1 MATLNGQTLMED
13 TDMATATREVLPPA
27 IGSDELRR
35 RQSELAANT
44 RPTVFDVAGQLLA
57 KGRTD
62 TPLAATEDMSIR
74 LKIYAEDG
82 ENELHAHPG
91 EDHSFIVLQGSVRFY
106 GPENEETVLEA
117 NQGIML
123 PKGNM
128 YWFTAI
134 PGEPMVM
141 LRIGSLNY
149 QKLPEIAR
157 IGADGNPMRG
167 DSKKNKSVP
176 VEYLDGQFYG

>member
-1 MATLNGQTLMED
+1 
-13 TDMATATREVLPPA
+13 MATATREIIPPA

-35 RQSELAANT
+35 RQSELAANSK
-44 RPTVFDVAGQLLA
+44 PTVFNVAGQLL
-57 KGRTD
+57 GRTD

-74 LKIYAEDG
+74 LKVYAEGG

-106 GPENEETVLEA
+106 GPEGEETVLVR
-117 NQGIML
+117 NQGIMM

-128 YWFTAI
+128 YRFTAI
-134 PGEPMVM
+134 PGEVLVM
-141 LRIGSLNY
+141 LRIGSPNY
-149 QKLPEIAR
+149 QKLPEIDR
-157 IGADGNPMRG
+157 IDADGNPMRG

-176 VEYLDGQFYG
+176 IEFLDGQFYG

>member
-1 MATLNGQTLMED
+1 MD
-13 TDMATATREVLPPA
+13 TVTREVLPPA
-27 IGSDELRR
+27 IGSDELKR

-44 RPTVFDVAGQLLA
+44 KPSVFNVAGQLLA
-57 KGRTD
+57 RGRTD
-62 TPLAATEDMSIR
+62 TPLAATEDLSIR
-74 LKIYAEDG
+74 LKIYAEGG

-106 GPENEETVLEA
+106 GPEDEETVLVA

-134 PGEPMVM
+134 PGEPLVM
-141 LRIGSLNY
+141 LRIGSPNF
-149 QKLPEIAR
+149 QKLPEVDR
-157 IGADGNPMRG
+157 IDADGNPMRG

-176 VEYLDGQFYG
+176 IEFLDGKFYG

>member
-1 MATLNGQTLMED
+1 
-13 TDMATATREVLPPA
+13 MATATREILPPA
-27 IGSDELRR
+27 IGSDELKR

-44 RPTVFDVAGQLLA
+44 KPTVFNVAGQLLA

-74 LKIYAEDG
+74 LKIYAEGG

-134 PGEPMVM
+134 PASPWSCCGSGLPITRNC
-141 LRIGSLNY
+141 LRLTGSTPTETRCAAI
-149 QKLPEIAR
+149 QKRTSRCRSNSSTGSSTAER
-157 IGADGNPMRG
+157 I
-167 DSKKNKSVP
+167 SKEKTS
-176 VEYLDGQFYG
+176 

>member
-1 MATLNGQTLMED
+1 MATV
-13 TDMATATREVLPPA
+13 AREILPPA
-27 IGSDELRR
+27 IGSDELKK

-44 RPTVFDVAGQLLA
+44 KPTVFNVAGQLLA
-57 KGRTD
+57 RGRTD

-74 LKIYAEDG
+74 LKIYAEGG

-106 GPENEETVLEA
+106 GPEKEETVLGP

-134 PGEPMVM
+134 PGEPLVM
-141 LRIGSLNY
+141 LRIGSPNY
-149 QKLPEIAR
+149 QKLPEIDR
-157 IGADGNPMRG
+157 IDADGNPMRG
-167 DSKKNKSVP
+167 DSRKNKTVP
-176 VEYLDGQFYG
+176 IEFLDGQFYG

>member
-1 MATLNGQTLMED
+1 MAS
-13 TDMATATREVLPPA
+13 AVREILPPA

-44 RPTVFDVAGQLLA
+44 NPTVFNVAGQLLA
-57 KGRTD
+57 EGRTD

-74 LKIYAEDG
+74 LKIYAEGG

-106 GPENEETVLEA
+106 GPAHEETVLEA
-117 NQGIML
+117 DQGIML

-128 YWFTAI
+128 YWFAAI
-134 PGEPMVM
+134 PGEPLVM
-141 LRIGSLNY
+141 LRIGSPNY
-149 QKLPEIAR
+149 QKLPKIDR
-157 IGADGNPMRG
+157 IDAAGSPMRG

-176 VEYLDGQFYG
+176 IKFLDDQFYGRSDVTGPKV